1 MCPALPMMKTES
13 RYKLLEKL
21 GEGGMGVVFKAIDTR
36 LGRTV
41 AIKMLPPEFVSDE
54 ERKGRLMREAR
65 AASTLSHPNI
75 CTIHDIDEV
84 DGSLFIVME
93 YVRGKTLAETIA
105 GHSLGIDRTLK
116 IAIAV
121 ADALEKVHRL
131 NVVHRDIKPSNILL
145 SEEEQPK
152 ILDFGLAHAAP
163 VKQGSDPQGN
173 SVASTVE
180 FDFQEPGRISGTPAY
195 MSPEQIRAE
204 DTDIRSD
211 IFSFGVV
218 LYEMLA
224 GKPPFQGRT
233 LLEVVSSILKEDPPP
248 IADIPQA
255 LVRVTQKALA
265 KDREARYQSMKELL
279 ADLQKVGSQE
289 KQERE
294 VPKVAVQYFEN
305 LSGEKDDE
313 YFRDGMTED
322 IITELWKIKELKV
335 FPRSSVM
342 GYRDRSIPAAQIGQE
357 LQASHVLE
365 GSIRRAGSR
374 LRISTELVAME
385 SGHAVWASR
394 FDRELKDIF
403 AVQDEIACSIAQAL
417 RITLSPQEEVAIAS
431 RPTEN
436 TQAYDYYL
444 RGRSYARRA
453 SRPDLEIAMQMYQH
467 SIDLDPGFSLAYAGI
482 GYVHGLLYFAYGG
495 NPRWIDIGLEACER
509 ALSLE
514 PDHPD
519 ALAARA
525 CIFVSCKRY
534 DEAIRDAQRAVEIK
548 PDCQG
553 GYWALGGALFAS
565 DRWSDAAAL
574 AERAIETSGD
584 DQRVYVPYV
593 MSLERLGDF
602 SGAMALRRRHVRA
615 LEQQL
620 ELIPDNVLARILLA
634 NQLARFGQEADA
646 LRELEKAL
654 ALRPQDAMILYN
666 AACTYGLLR
675 MKQEALALLK
685 ETKNRGF
692 HNMDWVS
699 RDPDLAF
706 LHGDPQFESLIK

>member
-1 MCPALPMMKTES
+1 MATGS

-21 GEGGMGVVFKAIDTR
+21 GEGGMGVVYKALDTR

-41 AIKMLPPEFVSDE
+41 AIKMLPPEFISDE
-54 ERKGRLMREAR
+54 ERKERLTREAR
-65 AASTLSHPNI
+65 AASALSHPNI

-93 YVRGKTLAETIA
+93 YVRGKTLAEAIA
-105 GHSLGIDRTLK
+105 THSLDIHRTLK

-131 NVVHRDIKPSNILL
+131 NIVHRDIKPSNILL
-145 SEEEQPK
+145 TEEEQPK
-152 ILDFGLAHAAP
+152 ILDFGLAHPATLERD
-163 VKQGSDPQGN
+163 SDPLGD
-173 SVASTVE
+173 SHASTLEV
-180 FDFQEPGRISGTPAY
+180 DFHESGRISGTPAY

-204 DTDIRSD
+204 ELDVRSD
-211 IFSFGVV
+211 IFSFGVM

-224 GKPPFQGRT
+224 GKPPFHGKT
-233 LLEVVSSILKEDPPP
+233 LLEVVSSILKE
-248 IADIPQA
+248 APQPLA
-255 LVRVTQKALA
+255 KSSTGVPSSLVRITEKALA
-265 KDREARYQSMKELL
+265 KDRDARYQSMKELL
-279 ADLQKVGSQE
+279 ADLQKVRSQE
-289 KQERE
+289 KEE
-294 VPKVAVQYFEN
+294 SELPKVAVQYFEN
-305 LSGEKDDE
+305 LSGEKEDE

-322 IITELWKIKELKV
+322 IITELWKIKNLKV
-335 FPRSSVM
+335 FPRSAVM
-342 GYRDRSIPAAQIGQE
+342 AYRNRSLTAVQIGQE

-365 GSIRRAGSR
+365 GSIRRAGSH
-374 LRISTELVAME
+374 LRISTELVAID

-431 RPTEN
+431 KPTEN

-453 SRPDLEIAMQMYQH
+453 SRPDLEIALQMYEYA
-467 SIDLDPGFSLAYAGI
+467 IALDPNFTLGYAGI
-482 GYVHGLLYFAYGG
+482 GYIHGLLYFAYGG
-495 NPRWIDIGLEACER
+495 KPSWIDIGLEACER
-509 ALSLE
+509 ALSIE
-514 PDHPD
+514 PDQPD

-525 CIFVSCKRY
+525 VIFVSCGRY
-534 DEAIRDAQRAVEIK
+534 EESIRDAQRAVGIK

-565 DRWSDAAAL
+565 DRWADAAAI
-574 AERAIETSGD
+574 ADRAVETSGD
-584 DQRVYVPYV
+584 DQRVYVPFV
-593 MSLERLGDF
+593 MSLERLGDAA
-602 SGAMALRRRHVRA
+602 GAMALRRRHTHA

-620 ELIPDNVLARILLA
+620 ELVPDDVLSRILLA
-634 NQLARFGQEADA
+634 NQYARFGREADA
-646 LRELEKAL
+646 VRELDKAL
-654 ALRPQDAMILYN
+654 ALRPQDSMILYN

-675 MKQEALALLK
+675 MKTEALALLK
-685 ETKNRGF
+685 QTRDRGF
-692 HNMDWVS
+692 HNMDWVA
-699 RDPDLAF
+699 RDPDLVF